1 MGRQKRVKVVSEFF
15 ILKVGII
22 YLGNRMQITPDQV
35 AYMREL
41 STQNYNYGTIVE
53 RSRTTLVCASF
64 ILDVLHGYSAEEA
77 STLWN
82 EYFINVQ
89 TYGNCLENTE
99 KLLNHRLSTIKVF
112 M

>member
-1 MGRQKRVKVVSEFF
+1 
-15 ILKVGII
+15 
-22 YLGNRMQITPDQV
+22 MQITPDQV

-89 TYGNCLENTE
+89 TYGNCLEKYRE
-99 KLLNHRLSTIKVF
+99 IIKPPTF
-112 M
+112 YN